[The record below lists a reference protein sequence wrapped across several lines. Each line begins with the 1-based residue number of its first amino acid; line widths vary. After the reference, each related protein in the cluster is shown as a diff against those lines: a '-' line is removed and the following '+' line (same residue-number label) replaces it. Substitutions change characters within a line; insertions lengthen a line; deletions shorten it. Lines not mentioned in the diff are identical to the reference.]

1 MTEQRIMEEFEL
13 EEISGVDFPAQAHAK
28 VTILKRYSDDEDE
41 DEEKSYDYDD
51 EEEKGYDYKAED
63 PPGTGRRGSDRN
75 PEGSASGP
83 RGGIS
88 ISDSVETALKNKV
101 SGHNEGSD
109 RKVTLGMLKAVYRR
123 GAGAYSTS
131 ARAQSRNQWAM
142 ARVNAFLHLVKTGS
156 PKNST
161 YTTDNDLL
169 PKGHPRA
176 AKGEDAMKVLPAPKE
191 GESRADF
198 VSRFM
203 ADEEAR
209 KEFPDEA
216 QRTAVANQQ
225 FRAERTEKRAFHLL
239 SVVNGHSH
247 LIHVDAEG
255 GQSTHDFA
263 PDDEMGHHHPW
274 VLNEDGSITI
284 GMADGHTHEVGM
296 TQMSDSDSAGPDAG
310 SKGRTEEE
318 TMTKQTDAVSE
329 QAVDQQL
336 DALQAELQLA
346 KAYGQLTDAQK
357 AFASDLAEG
366 EERDAFITKSDDER
380 QRLVEKAQEAD
391 PVAYTC
397 IDGTEIRR
405 SAGDLVIRL
414 AKQADEATRELAVE
428 KAARADEQ
436 LAKRAESE
444 LENLPGDDVAKV
456 ALLRAVDTIA
466 DEAVRGSVGEILK
479 AANERGSAAFKSLGT
494 AAKSASAVDAE
505 AKLADLVSKRA
516 EETGESNNKALF
528 AVLST
533 AEGRSLYAQTR

>member
-1 MTEQRIMEEFEL
+1 MTRQRIMEEFEL

-28 VTILKRYSDDEDE
+28 VTILKRYL
-41 DEEKSYDYDD
+41 DEED
-51 EEEKGYDYKAED
+51 EEKGYDYKADD

-75 PEGSASGP
+75 PEGSASSS

-101 SGHNEGSD
+101 SDHNDGSD

-131 ARAQSRNQWAM
+131 ARATSRNQWAM

-156 PKNST
+156 PKNSK

-169 PKGHPRA
+169 PKSHPRA
-176 AKGEDAMKVLPAPKE
+176 AKGEETMKRLPAPRD
-191 GESRADF
+191 GESRKDF

-209 KEFPDEA
+209 KEFPDA
-216 QRTAVANQQ
+216 DQRTAVADQQ
-225 FRAERTEKRAFHLL
+225 FRADSTEKRSAFYVL
-239 SVVNGHSH
+239 SAVNGHSH
-247 LIHVDAEG
+247 LIQMDEEG
-255 GQSTHDFA
+255 GQSSHNQA
-263 PDDEMGHHHPW
+263 HDDEMGHCHPW
-274 VLNEDGSITI
+274 VLNEDGSVTI
-284 GMADGHTHEVGM
+284 GMSDGHTHEVRM
-296 TQMSDSDSAGPDAG
+296 TRSSDSDSAGSDAG

-318 TMTKQTDAVSE
+318 TMTKQTETVNE

-336 DALQAELQLA
+336 DALRAELQLA

-357 AFASDLAEG
+357 VFASDLAEG
-366 EERDAFITKSDDER
+366 DERDAFVTKSDDER

-391 PVAYTC
+391 PVAYAC
-397 IDGTEIRR
+397 IDGTEIRK

-428 KAARADEQ
+428 KAARADEL
-436 LAKRAESE
+436 LAKRAETE
-444 LENLPGDDVAKV
+444 LGSLPGDDVAKS

-466 DEAVRGSVGEILK
+466 DEAVRSSVCEILK

-505 AKLADLVSKRA
+505 TKLADLVSKRA
-516 EETGESNNKALF
+516 EETGETSDKALF

-533 AEGRSLYAQTR
+533 AKGRSLYAQTR

>member
-1 MTEQRIMEEFEL
+1 MKEKRIMEEFEL

-28 VTILKRYSDDEDE
+28 VTILKRHQPGHEDEEE
-41 DEEKSYDYDD
+41 DEEKGYHSD
-51 EEEKGYDYKAED
+51 EEKGYDTKAED
-63 PPGTGRRGSDRN
+63 PPGTGRSGSDKN
-75 PEGSASGP
+75 PEGSASSS

-88 ISDSVETALKNKV
+88 ISEAVETGLKNKV
-101 SGHNEGSD
+101 SEHNEGSE

-156 PKNST
+156 PKNSK

-176 AKGEDAMKVLPAPKE
+176 SKGEETMKRLPSPKD
-191 GESRADF
+191 GESRQDF

-209 KEFPDEA
+209 KEFPKDE
-216 QRTAVANQQ
+216 QRAAVANQQ
-225 FRAERTEKRAFHLL
+225 FRSEKTEKRAFHLL
-239 SVVNGHSH
+239 SVENGHSH
-247 LIHVDAEG
+247 LIHVDDQG
-255 GQSTHDFA
+255 GQSTHDYA

-274 VLNEDGSITI
+274 VLNDDGEVTI
-284 GMADGHTHEVGM
+284 GMADGHTHQVST
-296 TQMSDSDSAGPDAG
+296 TQSSDSAGPDAG
-310 SKGRTEEE
+310 SKGLTEEE

-329 QAVDQQL
+329 QAVDEQL
-336 DALQAELQLA
+336 DALKAELQLA

-357 AFASDLAEG
+357 EFANDLAEG
-366 EERDAFITKSDDER
+366 EERDAFVTKSDEER

-397 IDGTEIRR
+397 IDGTEIRK

-428 KAARADEQ
+428 KAARADEL

-444 LENLPGDDVAKV
+444 LENLPGDDVAKM
-456 ALLRAVDTIA
+456 ALLRAVDTIT
-466 DEAVRGSVGEILK
+466 DESVRGAVGEILK
-479 AANERGSAAFKSLGT
+479 AANERGSAAFRTLGT
-494 AAKSASAVDAE
+494 AAKSAQAVDAE
-505 AKLADLVSKRA
+505 SKLADLVSKRA
-516 EETGESNNKALF
+516 EETGESSDKALF